1 MSEEKK
7 TDNWTK
13 LENIDRRILYW
24 ILTAIIVF
32 SILVPIGLPIKITQR
47 TKDFYQLLQKV
58 PDGSAIV
65 FSIDATIET
74 WPENGP
80 GAVAIAKYIGSRHF
94 KTIIWGF
101 SPDVSLLGEKYV
113 IPVLKAAGLK
123 YGEDYMFMGFIPGG
137 ETTVARLATDIQGVI
152 KKDFYGNLIENSPM
166 MKEIRSAKD
175 IALVIS
181 IDGLN
186 GTEYYVRHW
195 KPAGVPVVSTVVGVI
210 ISGYLPFLGS
220 GQLSGML
227 MGIKGNAEFEK
238 LTGRLGKAMSA
249 MDMLSL
255 AQTALIILV
264 IIGNITLIR
273 RRWLRRRG

>member
-7 TDNWTK
+7 ADTWTK
-13 LENIDRRILYW
+13 LEHIDRRILYW
-24 ILTAIIVF
+24 ILAAIIVF
-32 SILVPIGLPIKITQR
+32 SLLFPIGFPLKISPR
-47 TKDFYQLLQKV
+47 TKDFNQVLQKV

-65 FSIDATIET
+65 FSIDATVET

-101 SPDVSLLGEKYV
+101 LPDASLLAEKYV
-113 IPVLKAAGLK
+113 VPVLKEAGLK
-123 YGEDYMFMGFIPGG
+123 YGEDYMFMGFFPGG
-137 ETTVARLATDIQGVI
+137 ETTVARLANDIQGVI

-166 MKEIRSAKD
+166 MKDIRSAKD
-175 IALVIS
+175 IALVID
-181 IDGLN
+181 IDGTN
-186 GTEYYVRHW
+186 GTEFYVRHW
-195 KPAGVPVVSTVVGVI
+195 KPAGVSIISTVVGVI
-210 ISGYLPFLGS
+210 ISGYLPFLES

-238 LTGRLGKAMSA
+238 LTDRLGKGMSA

-255 AQTALIILV
+255 AQTALILLI

-273 RRWLRRRG
+273 RWLGRRG

>member
-1 MSEEKK
+1 MPDAKK
-7 TDNWTK
+7 ADLWAK
-13 LENIDRRILYW
+13 LEHIDRRILYW
-24 ILTAIIVF
+24 ILAAIIVF
-32 SILVPIGLPIKITQR
+32 SLLFPIGLPLKVSPR
-47 TKDFYQLLQKV
+47 TNDFLKVLQKL
-58 PDGSAIV
+58 PEGSAVV
-65 FSIDATIET
+65 FSIDATVET

-80 GAVAIAKYIGSRHF
+80 GAVAIAKYIASKHF

-101 SPDVSLLGEKYV
+101 LPDASLLAEKNI
-113 IPVLKAAGLK
+113 IPLLKEAGLK
-123 YGEDYMFMGFIPGG
+123 YGEDYAFMGFFPGG

-152 KKDFYGNLIENSPM
+152 KKDFYGNLIDTLPM
-166 MKEIRSAKD
+166 MKTIRSAKD
-175 IALVIS
+175 IALVID
-181 IDGLN
+181 IDGTN
-186 GTEYYVRHW
+186 GTEFYVRHW

-210 ISGYLPFLGS
+210 ISGYLPFLES

-238 LTGRLGKAMSA
+238 LTDRLGKGMSA

-273 RRWLRRRG
+273 RWLGRRS